1 MPVCVAEKVP
11 VPWYIRDPASKFSGI
26 WDSLQVTFLFYVS
39 WTVPLRA
46 CFGIEI
52 DIPSWEWIV
61 DSIVDLYFIAD
72 LLLNFSTAYVDGN
85 GVRQVSRRGTDFCT
99 VP

>member
-1 MPVCVAEKVP
+1 MSVCVAEKVP
-11 VPWYIRDPASKFSGI
+11 VPWYIRDPDSKFSGI
-26 WDSLQVTFLFYVS
+26 WDSFQVMFLFYVS

-46 CFGIEI
+46 CFGIETA
-52 DIPSWEWIV
+52 IPSWEWLI
-61 DSIVDLYFIAD
+61 DSFVDLYFIAD

-85 GVRQVSRRGTDFCT
+85 GVRQVSRRGKDSRS